1 MVGHRSSRP
10 KWLKA
15 DRAREEQTDQS
26 AAVKPN
32 KRTVLL
38 PAIAVM
44 SRAKEDEVFMVI
56 D

>member
-1 MVGHRSSRP
+1 LPIKLAM
-10 KWLKA
+10 A
-15 DRAREEQTDQS
+15 
-26 AAVKPN
+26 
-32 KRTVLL
+32 VLL